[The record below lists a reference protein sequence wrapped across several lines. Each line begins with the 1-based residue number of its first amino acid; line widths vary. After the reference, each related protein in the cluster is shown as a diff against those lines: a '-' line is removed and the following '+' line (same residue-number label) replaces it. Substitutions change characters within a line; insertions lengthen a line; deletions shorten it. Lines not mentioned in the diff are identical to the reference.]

1 MAEGGPPRGDQHP
14 MRVLRMIPTLP
25 PPALKEPAK
34 WSKEFHD
41 FLSKC
46 LQVKAVQRSSCKE
59 LLKHPFVKSA
69 KKIYKKELKA
79 LVNGT
84 ILEVT
89 TAKRASLKKK
99 MGAVDEV
106 EEKRKRETMENLL
119 SNSQYISLN
128 SRKRSVRTFSKVEGS
143 TLTDDTGTMIIH
155 DDNKASG
162 TVLINDTNAEG
173 ETQFN
178 DAFGVDTVIITD
190 VDNITGTVIIKEK

>member
-1 MAEGGPPRGDQHP
+1 
-14 MRVLRMIPTLP
+14 
-25 PPALKEPAK
+25 
-34 WSKEFHD
+34 
-41 FLSKC
+41 
-46 LQVKAVQRSSCKE
+46 
-59 LLKHPFVKSA
+59 
-69 KKIYKKELKA
+69 
-79 LVNGT
+79 
-84 ILEVT
+84 
-89 TAKRASLKKK
+89 